1 MSVVMLLLFAG
12 AVFAALPEVVQQKAW
27 RGTVKKA
34 NTKVIPAVPK
44 FQSDRMIVSGNKKV
58 MFENNGT
65 VVILI
70 FVLLL
75 PNLFNFSSC

>member
-1 MSVVMLLLFAG
+1 MRL
-12 AVFAALPEVVQQKAW
+12 
-27 RGTVKKA
+27 
-34 NTKVIPAVPK
+34 N
-44 FQSDRMIVSGNKKV
+44 

-75 PNLFNFSSC
+75 PNLFNSALVRMRYITKASLVIHSNNPPSNIYIYL

>member
-1 MSVVMLLLFAG
+1 
-12 AVFAALPEVVQQKAW
+12 
-27 RGTVKKA
+27 
-34 NTKVIPAVPK
+34 
-44 FQSDRMIVSGNKKV
+44 

-75 PNLFNFSSC
+75 PNLFNSALVRMRYITKASLVIHSNNPPSNIYIYLWEGEMSNK